1 MKLKIGEGNYEGKA
15 YTYIYVDVVVNG
27 LPVSI
32 RLKCSTSFEKELLIN
47 EIKKNDGGGEK

>member
-1 MKLKIGEGNYEGKA
+1 MELKLGNGNYEGKD

-32 RLKCSTSFEKELLIN
+32 RLKCSTSFEKELLVN
-47 EIKKNDGGGEK
+47 EIKKNAGGGEK